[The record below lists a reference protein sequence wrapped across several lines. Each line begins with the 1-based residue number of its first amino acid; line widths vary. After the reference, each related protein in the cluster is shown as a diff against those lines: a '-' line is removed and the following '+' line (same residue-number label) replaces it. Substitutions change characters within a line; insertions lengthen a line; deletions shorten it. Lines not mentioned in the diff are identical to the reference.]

1 MAAEYEP
8 HHTFDSRDMF
18 QRPPTGADISD
29 YIPLQVGRED
39 PEKLTPFNVIRWL
52 CVFFDQQVPPLPVI
66 PLKDI
71 EEIPDQQLQETM
83 DEYRIFTPT
92 VRGVKLNPF
101 TEIGIKGFPLIED
114 TVFNVVRSYPADEQY
129 RGPHSLIWLVSNSY
143 WRAGNYIIYLT
154 PLSFPSGKQ
163 KKTSKKAN
171 TTLVA
176 WAIFGNWELWPHVKA
191 QHRLVFQQVLST
203 PNHPRHTLYRGLN
216 EKFKGHNNLNIKDR
230 LGIPYC
236 AIRHDDIQQVTA
248 DIYGIFL
255 VIFTFRP
262 EGQGVNFLGYQSEL
276 SERHYAPTLRGEF
289 NRPHV
294 LIRLSISTVPE
305 KFEDHPDAKLLPLW
319 EIYEPLMLNMPNF
332 RHADFKYTLP
342 TVKNTRKSLPHEATL
357 RPVDFNGVKHPW
369 RAVNV
374 PWEKTHLAQQTGI
387 PNPLT
392 QVSNWP
398 GAIPIKPMSLTVAMG
413 CILLEKGDPKDPKS
427 WAYPVDTIKWIR
439 PDKKLPEEKVESAVL
454 GSSAEAEATMESV
467 FPV

>member
-8 HHTFDSRDMF
+8 HHIFDSRDMF

-39 PEKLTPFNVIRWL
+39 PDKLTPFNVIRWL
-52 CVFFDQQVPPLPVI
+52 CVFFDQQVPPLPVM

-83 DEYRIFTPT
+83 DEYQLFTPT

-101 TEIGIKGFPLIED
+101 TEIGVKGFPLIENK
-114 TVFNVVRSYPADEQY
+114 VFNVVRSYPADEQHK
-129 RGPHSLIWLVSNSY
+129 GPHSLIWLVSNSY
-143 WRAGNYIIYLT
+143 WRA
-154 PLSFPSGKQ
+154 
-163 KKTSKKAN
+163 
-171 TTLVA
+171 VA
-176 WAIFGNWELWPHVKA
+176 WAIFGNWELWPQVKA

-203 PNHPRHTLYRGLN
+203 PKHPRHILYRGLN
-216 EKFKGHNNLNIKDR
+216 EKRKGHNNLNIKER

-255 VIFTFRP
+255 VIFTVRP

-305 KFEDHPDAKLLPLW
+305 KFKDYPDANLLPLW
-319 EIYEPLMLNMPNF
+319 EMYEPLMLNMPNF

-342 TVKNTRKSLPHEATL
+342 TVKNTLNSLPHTATL
-357 RPVDFNGVKHPW
+357 RPVDFEGVNHPW

-374 PWEKTHLAQQTGI
+374 PWEKTYLARQTGI

-392 QVSNWP
+392 QVTNWP
-398 GAIPIKPMSLTVAMG
+398 GAIPLKPMSLTVAMG
-413 CILLEKGDPKDPKS
+413 CILLGKGDPKDPKS

-439 PDKKLPEEKVESAVL
+439 PDKKLPEEKVESPVL
-454 GSSAEAEATMESV
+454 GSTAEAEAAMVSV